1 MKTKLAIAA
10 TTLIA
15 AFTAGATDFVWTGN
29 TQYAEDWFD
38 SGNWEL
44 SDGTP
49 ADTYPQ
55 AGDTATFNKAATLNA
70 NSDITVGTLVLNAN
84 LTHKRDKWLTV
95 GAIGGTGE
103 LILTNRGRLRNING
117 TAVECNNNIRIINS
131 DGSDWDSHD
140 RMPWIQGNGANFDI
154 KGSLL
159 GDGHVFLTMAGYVGV
174 RLYGDNSA
182 WEGTVYVDG
191 NSSNRMKFGEAIA
204 GSANAKWHIHGS
216 VTDNG
221 SMLFENGVI
230 HLGSI
235 YTSSYAAGALFRN
248 INKHNTL
255 IIGNLNSEDDRITI
269 GMGDDANAYA
279 KIIKVGTGTLELG
292 PTRHRE
298 GTIISNGT
306 VRVTHPDGICH
317 KDSDLTFAGGTLQ
330 YGLNPLDDNN
340 PVTKDV
346 SSYVNNSTEWI
357 SIDTAGNDITWSSSS
372 LYNRN
377 TEAKGIVKK
386 GEGAL
391 YLPGSNRDGTWQ
403 FFSSSAFTNRIDGG
417 TLVIRNCKFNDVK
430 NFSSKILGSG
440 TLRIASEEANG
451 GYRLYGENNAF
462 NEFDGT
468 FEWTNELDESGKAVG
483 FMLNNAA
490 LDMSRAKLRITGNPA
505 SETIVMNGEAN
516 STRAVTVGAFDHLYP
531 NAHLKMKSP
540 WRLNILGTKGDS
552 YLNGTITGAV
562 VTVTKTGV
570 GKLTIGPGFS
580 APEGSTVN
588 VNEGVFAM
596 DAGMTQ
602 SDLPSYV
609 AIASGVAFTGEG
621 VFGDVNLSVN
631 DVIPPALTAETDK
644 ATEFTLL
651 TATSFTGTS
660 AAMTALLDEVN
671 ASASIKGGKWKLRRD
686 DNGDGTFTLKCRF
699 VKDAFI
705 IVVR

>member
-1 MKTKLAIAA
+1 MKAKTI
-10 TTLIA
+10 
-15 AFTAGATDFVWTGN
+15 FTATAVIMAFAAYAADFVWTGN
-29 TQYAEDWFD
+29 TQHAEDWFD
-38 SGNWEL
+38 PDNWEMV
-44 SDGTP
+44 DGTP
-49 ADTYPQ
+49 ANTYPQ
-55 AGDTATFNKAATLNA
+55 SGDTATFNKEATLNV

-84 LTHKRDKWLTV
+84 LTHKRDKWLTI
-95 GAIGGTGE
+95 GAVEGSGE
-103 LILTNRGRLRNING
+103 LILSNRGRLRNISG
-117 TAVECNNNIRIINS
+117 TAVEFGNNIRILS
-131 DGSDWDSHD
+131 PDGTDWDHHSA
-140 RMPWIQGNGANFDI
+140 MPWIQANGANFDI

-159 GDGHVFLTMAGYVGV
+159 GNGHVFLTMSGYFGV
-174 RLYGDNSA
+174 RLYGDNSGFSGA
-182 WEGTVYVDG
+182 IHVDSS
-191 NSSNRMKFGEAIA
+191 NSNRMKFGAAQA
-204 GSANAKWHIHGS
+204 GSENMTLNIYGS

-221 SMLFENGVI
+221 SLLFENETI
-230 HLGSI
+230 HFGSI
-235 YTSSYAAGALFRN
+235 YTDSYKAGALFRS
-248 INKHNTL
+248 INKHDTL
-255 IIGNLNSEDDRITI
+255 VIGHLNKETDRITI
-269 GMGDDANAYA
+269 GMGDDANTYA
-279 KIIKVGTGTLELG
+279 KIVKVGTGTLELG

-298 GTIISNGT
+298 GTVISNGT
-306 VRVTHPDGICH
+306 IRVTHPDGICH

-330 YGLNPLDDNN
+330 YGLNPLDENN

-346 SSYVNNSTEWI
+346 SAYVKNSTEWI
-357 SIDTAGNDITWSSSS
+357 SVDTAGNDVTWSSGS
-372 LYNRN
+372 LYNN
-377 TEAKGIVKK
+377 NIAAKGIVKK
-386 GEGAL
+386 GEGSL
-391 YLPGSNRDGTWQ
+391 DLSGSNREGTWT
-403 FFSSSAFTNRIDGG
+403 FFTSETCTNRIDGG
-417 TLVIRNCKFNDVK
+417 TLVIRNCKFNDTK
-430 NFSSKILGSG
+430 TFSAKVLGTG
-440 TLRIASEEANG
+440 TLRIASEEYNG
-451 GYRLYGENNAF
+451 GYRLYGEKNAF

-468 FEWTNELDESGKAVG
+468 IEWANELDESGKAVG

-621 VFGDVNLSVN
+621 VFGEVNLSVN
-631 DVIPPALTAETDK
+631 DVVPPALTAETNK
-644 ATEFTLL
+644 TTVFTIL

-660 AAMTALLDEVN
+660 AAMTALLDSVN
-671 ASASIKGGKWKLRRD
+671 ASVNGGKWKLRRVG
-686 DNGDGTFTLKCRF
+686 NGDGTVTLKCMF
-699 VKDAFI
+699 VKNAFM
-705 IVVR
+705 VVFR

>member
-1 MKTKLAIAA
+1 MKAKLAIAT

-15 AFTAGATDFVWTGN
+15 AFAAGATDFVWTGN

-55 AGDTATFNKAATLNA
+55 SGDKATFNKDAALNV

-95 GAIGGTGE
+95 GAIEGTGE
-103 LILTNRGRLRNING
+103 IILTNRGRLRNING

-159 GDGHVFLTMAGYVGV
+159 GDGHVFLTMSGYFGV

-221 SMLFENGVI
+221 SMLFSNGTI
-230 HLGSI
+230 NFGSI
-235 YTSSYAAGALFRN
+235 YTSSYATGAYFRS
-248 INKHNTL
+248 IDKHNTL
-255 IIGNLNSEDDRITI
+255 IVGNLNSESDRITI

-279 KIIKVGTGTLELG
+279 KIVKVGTGTLELG

-306 VRVTHPDGICH
+306 IRVTHPDGICH
-317 KDSDLTFAGGTLQ
+317 KDSDLTFDGGTLQ
-330 YGLNPLDDNN
+330 YGLNPLDGNN

-346 SSYVNNSTEWI
+346 SSCVKNSTEWI
-357 SIDTAGNDITWSSSS
+357 SVDTSGNDITWASEN
-372 LYNRN
+372 LYTRN
-377 TEAKGIVKK
+377 TNAVGIAKK
-386 GEGAL
+386 GDGTL
-391 YLPGSNRDGTWQ
+391 TLSGSNREGTWKFLSQ
-403 FFSSSAFTNRIDGG
+403 SLCTNYIYGG
-417 TLVIRNCKFNDVK
+417 VLAIRNGKR
-430 NFSSKILGSG
+430 SSTPGLESRILGNG
-440 TLRIASEEANG
+440 TLRIESEEDNG
-451 GYRLYGENNAF
+451 GYRIWGNTAH
-462 NEFDGT
+462 
-468 FEWTNELDESGKAVG
+468 LDEFEGTIEWSNEITEADKAVG
-483 FMLNNAA
+483 FMLNNAN
-490 LDMSRAKLRITGNPA
+490 LDMSRAKFRVTGNPD

-516 STRAVTVGAFDHLYP
+516 NTRWVKVDAFDHLYP

-540 WRLNILGTKGDS
+540 WQLNILGTKGDS

-562 VTVTKTGV
+562 VTVTKTGP
-570 GKLTIGPGFS
+570 GKLTMGPGFT
-580 APEGSTVN
+580 APAGSSVN

-596 DAGMTQ
+596 DASMTQ

-609 AIASGVAFTGEG
+609 TIASGVAFTGEG

-644 ATEFTLL
+644 AAEFTLL

-660 AAMTALLDEVN
+660 AAMTTLLDEVN
-671 ASASIKGGKWKLRRD
+671 ASVTGGKWKLSRVN
-686 DNGDGTFTLKCRF
+686 NGDGTVTLKCRF
-699 VKDAFI
+699 VKSAFV
-705 IVVR
+705 IVFR